1 MDIRRVIGLTG
12 TMAVIVAVLA
22 AVWAFAIRHGVIASW
37 MGSPVAPYTA
47 AEGWQFVG
55 VATAI
60 AVVASLAALGF
71 LSRGSGNSARKRTL
85 ADSRLED
92 AMRSLAEG
100 FLLWDADDR
109 LVAFD
114 DRSRE
119 LYAGAE
125 DLLVPGHRFEDNFR
139 ECVRRGVIV
148 PPPGADVDAWIRDRV
163 AQHRHP
169 SGPIERHLGDGRV
182 LQVEERQ
189 TSEGGI
195 VGIAIDV
202 TETRRTE
209 AAVRESE
216 LRLKDFAESAS
227 DWFWEMGA
235 DLRFTGFSGRAEE
248 ILGLPVAHLIG
259 KTRKEVALDSDYPA
273 EAAKWRRHLADL
285 NAHRPF
291 RNFTYTLRGA
301 EGERREVMISGTPV
315 FGDDGA
321 FLGYRGTG
329 TDITAETEAEKRAA
343 AAHRRLL
350 DAVES
355 VSDGFALWDEHD
367 RLILTN
373 SRLRAIF
380 TGLGEAQERG
390 LTFEQALQIGVERR
404 VYADIGDTQ
413 AEVEAWIMETVSRH
427 RSPGETFEV
436 KLTGNRW
443 LLVSE
448 RRTES
453 GLTVGTYTDITRRK
467 EDEESLRNLSRA
479 VEQSPAAVL
488 ITDPEGTILYVNRRF
503 VQNTGFEVEEAVGRK
518 ANLTKSGEMPES
530 FYTDLW
536 RTLMS
541 GQEWQ
546 GEFLNRRKNGD
557 LYWEVALISPIVG
570 PDGKITHFVSVQEDV
585 TDRKRAEEKLHGAA
599 DQLRDILEAS
609 PIAVG
614 ITRRTDPTLIFGNSR
629 FAELFGVG
637 HLDLVGGDTTEFM
650 IKMSERIGILRA
662 LERQGHLR
670 DVEVER
676 RRPNGTRFWYLLSVE
691 LIEFEDEEA
700 VLWWAYDIT
709 EQKQAREQLA
719 QLANHDIL
727 TGLANRRL
735 FLDRMHHAL
744 ARARRGTTSG
754 ALLYFDLD
762 GFKAVNDSHGH
773 RFGDWLLEETA
784 MRLRKCVR
792 ESDLVS
798 RVGGDEFTLIL
809 EDIGTT
815 AAAEAVAVKVVDS
828 LSAPF
833 EKDGEVASVGVSIGI
848 AFFDGSETDAEELV
862 VRADRAM
869 YRAKRSGKG
878 TTKLYDPAIDG
889 ARA

>member
-12 TMAVIVAVLA
+12 TMAVIVTVLA

-71 LSRGSGNSARKRTL
+71 LSRGSGNLARKRTL

-109 LVAFD
+109 LVAFND
-114 DRSRE
+114 CSRE

-390 LTFEQALQIGVERR
+390 LTFEQALRIGVERR

-518 ANLTKSGEMPES
+518 ASLTKSGEMPES

-614 ITRRTDPTLIFGNSR
+614 ITRRTDPTPIFGNSR